1 LRRDLGGGDCDIDIG
16 ALGHARDLGGNR
28 GVYRHAHA
36 RRVAAQMCEQGYQDR
51 VLRIVRCDDAPGQFG
66 PGRIE
71 RRLRAEHA
79 LDAAQG
85 LAQWRQQFEAA
96 RGRPHAARARRQQRI
111 GKQMAQLAEAHAHGR
126 LAQMQPSRHM
136 GDIAGGEQGFKGH
149 QQLEINAADITHGY
163 ACY

>member
-1 LRRDLGGGDCDIDIG
+1 VVVKCGIDNA

-28 GVYRHAHA
+28 CVCRHAHA
-36 RRVAAQMCEQGYQDR
+36 RRMTAQMRKQGHQNR
-51 VLRIVRCDDAPGQFG
+51 VLRIVRGDDAPGQFG

-85 LAQWRQQFEAA
+85 LALWREQFEAA
-96 RGRPHAARARRQQRI
+96 RGRPHAAHARRQQRI
-111 GKQMAQLAEAHAHGR
+111 GKQIPQLSEAHAHGR
-126 LAQMQPSRHM
+126 LAQMQPSRDM
-136 GDIAGGEQGFKGH
+136 RDIACGEQGFEGH
-149 QQLEINAADITHGY
+149 QQLDINAADITYGY